1 MMRGSLPWP
10 SLQHAKKAFVTGVLP
25 QVLSL
30 QLRRSFL
37 MFALCTHQKHLH
49 DHAKVEWKCLSAHMV
64 DLIQS
69 CLVVDAFARPP
80 EWASEDLGDSCSGD
94 AN

>member
-1 MMRGSLPWP
+1 MAFPATREEGVCDGSPAAGAQSAVLVQLP
-10 SLQHAKKAFVTGVLP
+10 HIC
-25 QVLSL
+25 
-30 QLRRSFL
+30 
-37 MFALCTHQKHLH
+37 LCTHQKHLH